1 MLKKKCCPATTL
13 FAHHGEV
20 QRLRPRPLPT
30 QCARLSLSLSG
41 PYRPDS
47 KQGKVSVMYC
57 IQELSVS
64 DHTDVLVVL
73 VDVGS
78 GTL

>member
-1 MLKKKCCPATTL
+1 MTL
-13 FAHHGEV
+13 SAHYGEV

-30 QCARLSLSLSG
+30 QCAPLSLSG

-57 IQELSVS
+57 IQELSVG